1 MSKLFT
7 SAGELVAIGKELGRG
22 GEGTVFSLSGTDHLV
37 AKIYHESL
45 DLKKQSKLRLM
56 ASTRDEKLLGYTA
69 WPQDTLHSSRGG
81 PVVGFTMSK
90 INNDMKPIQMLY
102 SPAHRKREFSNRG
115 WDFLLFV
122 ARNSAAAFTVLHDRG
137 HVLGDVNQGNAY
149 VGNKATVTLIDTD
162 SYQIR
167 ERDQLHL
174 CEVGVGHYTPP
185 ELQGGSFKTPR
196 TTNHDNFG
204 LALLI
209 FHLLYGGRH
218 PYAGV
223 PQRDGIGESLEA
235 NIQQLRF
242 AYSRTAAQ
250 RLLTP
255 PPNSLPLSIV
265 PPALAEMF
273 EAAFTEK
280 GRDGHR
286 PTARQWL
293 DELDKTRANL
303 KVCPQTK
310 MHVFSNH
317 LAGCPWCDLETQGV
331 VYFVSAALFTAAA
344 AAGGPLKIGEIWAAI
359 CQVPTP
365 ADFKLPDPNKKRP
378 APTPLP
384 TGVIGDGA
392 RKLASLVTCGGAIA
406 AFSAFHGP
414 GFLYFFAVLVSL
426 AGIWKFGASER
437 NEEARARSVARQ
449 TAQKQYAQALEGFN
463 RDAGTTAFHNR
474 REHLNRLKLE
484 YDDLANREKK
494 DLDSLHSHAEK
505 RQRVRYLEQFFIDK
519 AGLSGIGPA
528 NRATLASFG
537 IETAAEVEWNR
548 IRRLKG
554 FGDVKTRTLV
564 DWRKSLERNFRFNP
578 SQSVTQADINQVR
591 QKVQARAQAIQQEL
605 RQGLAEI
612 QNFPRQQEQA
622 IRRHTPIL
630 QRAADQ
636 LAQANADWEALH

>member
-1 MSKLFT
+1 LFT
-7 SAGELVAIGKELGRG
+7 SAGQLVTIGKELGRG
-22 GEGTVFSLSGTDHLV
+22 GEGTVYSISDADNLV

-45 DLKKQSKLRLM
+45 DQKKQSKLRLM
-56 ASTRDEKLLGYTA
+56 AGTRDDKLLSYSA

-81 PVVGFTMSK
+81 PIVGFVMAK
-90 INNDMKPIQMLY
+90 IHDMKPIQMLY
-102 SPAHRKREFSNRG
+102 SPAHRKREYSNRG
-115 WDFLLFV
+115 WDFLLFA
-122 ARNSAAAFTVLHDRG
+122 ARNTAAAFTVLHDRG

-149 VGNKATVTLIDTD
+149 VGNKATITLIDTD

-167 ERDQLHL
+167 DRDQLHL
-174 CEVGVGHYTPP
+174 CEVGVSHYTPP
-185 ELQGGSFKTPR
+185 ELQGGSFKAAR

-223 PQRDGIGESLEA
+223 PQRDGVGESLES

-265 PPALAEMF
+265 PPPLAEMF
-273 EAAFTEK
+273 ESAFTEK
-280 GRDGHR
+280 GRNGQR

-293 DELDKTRANL
+293 DELDRTRANL
-303 KVCPQTK
+303 KVCAQTK
-310 MHVFSNH
+310 MHVFSAH
-317 LAGCPWCDLETQGV
+317 LQGCPWCSLETQGV
-331 VYFVSAALFTAAA
+331 SYFLSAAIYTTNPDT
-344 AAGGPLKIGEIWAAI
+344 GGTLKIAEIWLAI

-365 ADFKLPDPNKKRP
+365 IDVKVPASTNKRP
-378 APTPLP
+378 VPTPLP
-384 TGVIGDGA
+384 TGVVGGGA
-392 RKLASLVTCGGAIA
+392 RKLASVFICAAAIA
-406 AFSAFHGP
+406 LYSNLHGP
-414 GFLYFFAVLVSL
+414 GLLYFFAVIIALT
-426 AGIWKFGASER
+426 GTWKFGVSER
-437 NEEARARSVARQ
+437 NAEARSRSVARQ
-449 TAQKQYAQALEGFN
+449 TAQKEYNQALESFN
-463 RDAGTTAFHNR
+463 RDAGTTVFQNR

-484 YDDLANREKK
+484 FDDLVNREKK
-494 DLDSLHSHAEK
+494 DLDTLRTHAET

-519 AGLSGIGPA
+519 ANLSGIGPA

-548 IRRLKG
+548 VRRLKG

-578 SQSVTQADINQVR
+578 SQSITQADINQVK
-591 QKVQARAQAIQQEL
+591 QKVHARAQGIQQEL
-605 RQGLAEI
+605 RKGLTDI

-622 IRRHTPIL
+622 VRHHTPIL
-630 QRAADQ
+630 QRAADR

>member
-7 SAGELVAIGKELGRG
+7 SAGQLVTIGKELGRG
-22 GEGTVFSLSGTDHLV
+22 GEGTVFTLSGTEHLV

-45 DLKKQSKLRLM
+45 DQKKQSKLRLM
-56 ASTRDEKLLGYTA
+56 AGTHDEKLLSYTA
-69 WPQDTLHSSRGG
+69 WPQDTLHASRGG
-81 PVVGFTMSK
+81 PVVGFVMAK
-90 INNDMKPIQMLY
+90 INDMKPIQMLY
-102 SPAHRKREFSNRG
+102 SPAHRKREYSNRG
-115 WDFLLFV
+115 WDFLLFA
-122 ARNSAAAFTVLHDRG
+122 ARNAAAAFTILHERG

-174 CEVGVGHYTPP
+174 CEVGVSHYTPP
-185 ELQGGSFKTPR
+185 ELQGGSFKAPR
-196 TTNHDNFG
+196 TANHDNFG

-223 PQRDGIGESLEA
+223 PQRDGIGESLES

-265 PPALAEMF
+265 PPAIAEMF
-273 EAAFTEK
+273 ESAFTEK
-280 GRDGHR
+280 GRDGQR

-293 DELDKTRANL
+293 DELDRTRANL

-310 MHVFSNH
+310 MHVYSGH
-317 LAGCPWCDLETQGV
+317 LHGCPWCDLETQGV
-331 VYFVSAALFTAAA
+331 VYFVSATLYTSATAT
-344 AAGGPLKIGEIWAAI
+344 GGPIRIAEIWAAI
-359 CQVPTP
+359 CLVPIP
-365 ADFKLPDPNKKRP
+365 SDIKIPDPTKKRP
-378 APTPLP
+378 PPTPLP
-384 TGVIGDGA
+384 TGVVGDGA
-392 RKLASLVTCGGAIA
+392 RKMASLVAFGAAIA
-406 AFSAFHGP
+406 AYSTFHGP
-414 GFLYFFAVLVSL
+414 GLLYTIAVIVSL
-426 AGIWKFGASER
+426 VVIWKFGAGER
-437 NEEARARSVARQ
+437 NEEARARAVARQ
-449 TAQKQYAQALEGFN
+449 NAQKQYDLAVDSLF
-463 RDAGTTAFHNR
+463 RDAGTATFQNR

-484 YDDLANREKK
+484 YDDLANRERK
-494 DLDSLHSHAEK
+494 DLDTLHTHAEN
-505 RQRVRYLEQFFIDK
+505 RQRVRFLEQFFIDK
-519 AGLSGIGPA
+519 ANLSGIGPA

-554 FGDVKTRTLV
+554 FGDVKTRALV

-578 SQSVTQADINQVR
+578 SLSVTQADINQVK
-591 QKVQARAQAIQQEL
+591 QKVQARAQEIQQEM
-605 RQGLAEI
+605 RKGLAEI
-612 QNFPRQQEQA
+612 QDFPRQQEQA
-622 IRRHTPIL
+622 FRRHTPIL
-630 QRAADQ
+630 QRAADR